1 MDSQIKIFIHFENFL
16 PNLIFL
22 IDKNI
27 QLFKHQSLKQFPLLS
42 NIFFA
47 DVLKKMSSFRT
58 VTKNVG

>member
-42 NIFFA
+42 NIFCRRTKK
-47 DVLKKMSSFRT
+47 DVLFQIR
-58 VTKNVG
+58 N